1 MVPWRWGIRGQ
12 THWNHTHRKLV
23 YLITLGPQPCLTQ
36 WNQTMPV
43 GQPKTGGSWWRGL
56 TECGPLEKG
65 MASQFIVLA
74 LRTPWTVWKGKMI
87 GYQKRNSRSVGG
99 VQYATGDQW
108 RNNSRK
114 NEGMEPKQKQ
124 YPVVHVTG
132 DRSKIRCCKEQYCI
146 GTWNVRSMIKANWKW
161 SNKRWQGW
169 TPTF

>member
-1 MVPWRWGIRGQ
+1 MSIHVQTERWWWQWWWWRKRRKDKYK
-12 THWNHTHRKLV
+12 HWWKLV
-23 YLITLGPQPCLTQ
+23 SLITLGPQPCLTQ

-114 NEGMEPKQKQ
+114 NERWSQSKNNTQLWMWLVIEA
-124 YPVVHVTG
+124 
-132 DRSKIRCCKEQYCI
+132 RS
-146 GTWNVRSMIKANWKW
+146 NAIK
-161 SNKRWQGW
+161 SNI
-169 TPTF
+169 P